1 MKLLNTLAAL
11 LTLSASSAANTW
23 VVDDDGGPGVDFLHV
38 SAAIAAASPGDKIF
52 VHPGIYFGV
61 VSTDKGLTLVGVGA
75 GVYLA
80 GDYYWHDVPAHQE
93 LRVVG
98 IRINKLH
105 LSDCSGA
112 VLIDALSQTFE
123 QLTAT
128 NCTDVR
134 VRGGSFTSFGG
145 GVNVVADASRLELV
159 GCSITGV
166 AGYDGN
172 LVSGGG
178 QGGDALHVK
187 NGATVTANACVIRG
201 GRGGDTISVLGDYGG
216 DGGAGARI
224 FPGGELTVTGTSAH
238 TITGG
243 RGGIG
248 PNMGDDGYGGDGVV
262 NDGVLRISGAVAV
275 AGDSVDYIDGVPISG
290 SGVLVTPVPDDPFM
304 ELDGPVIAGGPL
316 RIVIHGEPG
325 GVVRLLAGRSPVLVP
340 SLTSP
345 DLRLTLPFRSM
356 WVGNLSASGFLE
368 HDIVLPPGLNPGSR
382 FVLQAK
388 ITTALGDRLTNS
400 APLLVR

>member
-1 MKLLNTLAAL
+1 MRILNTLAAL
-11 LTLSASSAANTW
+11 LALASSSAAGTW
-23 VVDDDGGPGVDFLHV
+23 IVDDDGGAGVDFLHV

-52 VHPGIYFGV
+52 VHPGIYFGI
-61 VSTDKGLTLVGVGA
+61 VSSDKGLTLIGVGT

-80 GDYYWHDVPAHQE
+80 GDYFWHDVPAQQE
-93 LRVVG
+93 LRIVG
-98 IRINKLH
+98 IRINELH

-145 GVNVVADASRLELV
+145 GVNVIADASRLELV

-166 AGYDGN
+166 RGYDGN
-172 LVSGGG
+172 FVSGGG
-178 QGGDALHVK
+178 PGGDALHVK
-187 NGATVTANACVIRG
+187 NGATVIANGCVIRG
-201 GRGGDTISVLGDYGG
+201 GHGGDTFSVMGDYGG

-224 FPGGELTVTGTSAH
+224 FAGGELTVTGTSAH
-238 TITGG
+238 TISGG
-243 RGGIG
+243 RGGSG
-248 PNMGDDGYGGDGVV
+248 PAMGDDGFGGDGVV
-262 NDGVLRISGAVAV
+262 NEGVLRISGAVALGGV
-275 AGDSVDYIDGVPISG
+275 SADYIDGVPISG
-290 SGVLVTPVPDDPFM
+290 PGLLVTPLPADPFM
-304 ELDGPVIAGGPL
+304 ELVGPVIAGGPL

-356 WVGNLSASGFLE
+356 WVGNLPASGFLE
-368 HDIVLPPGLNPGSR
+368 HDIVLPPGLNPGAR
-382 FVLQAK
+382 FVLQSK
-388 ITTALGDRLTNS
+388 ITTPLGDRLTNS